1 MEVRVNCS
9 KGWEWWLSIVWQLF
23 WSWIYAP
30 WILFK
35 SRGIRDVHGWRLQ
48 TITCCIA
55 GYVLSLVLSTPL
67 LTLADSL
74 RLRSGSSAFTLLSLL
89 A

>member
-23 WSWIYAP
+23 WSWVYAP

-48 TITCCIA
+48 TIICCLA
-55 GYVLSLVLSTPL
+55 GYVMIPVRSSSW
-67 LTLADSL
+67 LTLVGFQH
-74 RLRSGSSAFTLLSLL
+74 LRSGS
-89 A
+89 